1 MVSQRNAIKDGVVET
16 KRPRKTLPSLSADQ
30 VREAIGPIIDQLP
43 SHKAAPPELKT
54 IDDYILVIN
63 VEWREA
69 QDRFLKIGE
78 LLDRAERTLPQTDYM
93 TLCDRLPFGKS
104 TRSQL
109 LSAFRCVQ
117 SGRIPADMVSAGY
130 STLYQ
135 VSQLSDD
142 EIKQASESGLLRAD
156 VKRNELLEFRRR
168 LRSSIAK
175 TPSPQ
180 TGDKD
185 AGSPVVAKSEGDI
198 VRLKARRETLLK
210 ELAEIERLLLAAG
223 VPV

>member
-1 MVSQRNAIKDGVVET
+1 MASRRDAIKDVVVET

-54 IDDYILVIN
+54 IDDYIIVIN
-63 VEWREA
+63 VEWRQA

-78 LLDRAERTLPQTDYM
+78 LIDHAERSLPQTDYI

-109 LSAFRCVQ
+109 LSAFRCIQ

-142 EIKQASESGLLRAD
+142 EIKQASESGLMRAD
-156 VKRNELLEFRRR
+156 VKRTELLEFRKR
-168 LRSSIAK
+168 LRSSNLQTPPPKSANKAASTAQTDPGHDIA
-175 TPSPQ
+175 S
-180 TGDKD
+180 
-185 AGSPVVAKSEGDI
+185 
-198 VRLKARRETLLK
+198 LKARRDALLK
-210 ELAEIERLLLAAG
+210 ELAEIERQLLEAG
-223 VPV
+223 ITV

>member
-1 MVSQRNAIKDGVVET
+1 MASRRNAMKDVVMET
-16 KRPRKTLPSLSADQ
+16 KRPRKSLPSLSADQ

-54 IDDYILVIN
+54 IDDYVLVIN

-78 LLDRAERTLPQTDYM
+78 LLDRAEKALPESDYI
-93 TLCDRLPFGKS
+93 TLCNRLPFGKS

-135 VSQLSDD
+135 VSQLTDD
-142 EIKQASESGLLRAD
+142 EIKQASESGLMRAD
-156 VKRNELLEFRRR
+156 VKRTELLEFRKR
-168 LRSSIAK
+168 LRGSNAQTPPPK
-175 TPSPQ
+175 TANKAASPTQTEPGHDIPS
-180 TGDKD
+180 
-185 AGSPVVAKSEGDI
+185 
-198 VRLKARRETLLK
+198 LKARRDALLK
-210 ELAEIERLLLAAG
+210 ELAEIERQLLEAG
-223 VPV
+223 VRV

>member
-1 MVSQRNAIKDGVVET
+1 MASRRNAMKDVVVET
-16 KRPRKTLPSLSADQ
+16 KRPRKSLPSLSADQ

-54 IDDYILVIN
+54 IDDYVLVIN

-78 LLDRAERTLPQTDYM
+78 LLDRAEKALPESDYI
-93 TLCDRLPFGKS
+93 TLCNRLPFGKS

-109 LSAFRCVQ
+109 LSAFRCFQ

-135 VSQLSDD
+135 VSQLTDD
-142 EIKQASESGLLRAD
+142 EIKQASESGLMRAD
-156 VKRNELLEFRRR
+156 VKRTELLEFRKR
-168 LRSSIAK
+168 LRGSNAQTLPPK
-175 TPSPQ
+175 TANKAASPTQTEPGHDIPS
-180 TGDKD
+180 
-185 AGSPVVAKSEGDI
+185 
-198 VRLKARRETLLK
+198 LKARRDALLK
-210 ELAEIERLLLAAG
+210 ELAEIERQLLEAG
-223 VPV
+223 VRV

>member
-1 MVSQRNAIKDGVVET
+1 MASRRDTIKDVVVET

-43 SHKAAPPELKT
+43 SHKAAPPDLKT
-54 IDDYILVIN
+54 IDDYISVIN
-63 VEWREA
+63 LEWRQA

-78 LLDRAERTLPQTDYM
+78 LIDHAERALPQTDYI

-109 LSAFRCVQ
+109 LSAFRCIQ
-117 SGRIPADMVSAGY
+117 SGRIPVDMVSAGY

-142 EIKQASESGLLRAD
+142 EIKQANDSGLLRAD
-156 VKRNELLEFRRR
+156 VKRTELLEFRKR
-168 LRSSIAK
+168 LRSGNLRTSSPKSTNKAAP
-175 TPSPQ
+175 TPQ
-180 TGDKD
+180 ADQGHD
-185 AGSPVVAKSEGDI
+185 VAS
-198 VRLKARRETLLK
+198 LKARRDALLK
-210 ELAEIERLLLAAG
+210 ELAEIERQLLEAG
-223 VPV
+223 IAV

>member
-1 MVSQRNAIKDGVVET
+1 MASRRNAMKDVVVET
-16 KRPRKTLPSLSADQ
+16 KRPRKSLPSLSADQ

-54 IDDYILVIN
+54 IDDYVLVIN

-78 LLDRAERTLPQTDYM
+78 LLDRAEKSLPESDYI
-93 TLCDRLPFGKS
+93 TLCNRLPFGKS

-135 VSQLSDD
+135 VSQLTDD
-142 EIKQASESGLLRAD
+142 EIKQASESGLMRAD
-156 VKRNELLEFRRR
+156 VKRTELLEFRKR
-168 LRSSIAK
+168 LRGSNAQTPPPK
-175 TPSPQ
+175 TANKAASPAQTEPGHDIPS
-180 TGDKD
+180 
-185 AGSPVVAKSEGDI
+185 
-198 VRLKARRETLLK
+198 LKARRDALLE
-210 ELAEIERLLLAAG
+210 ELAEIERQLLEAG
-223 VPV
+223 VRV